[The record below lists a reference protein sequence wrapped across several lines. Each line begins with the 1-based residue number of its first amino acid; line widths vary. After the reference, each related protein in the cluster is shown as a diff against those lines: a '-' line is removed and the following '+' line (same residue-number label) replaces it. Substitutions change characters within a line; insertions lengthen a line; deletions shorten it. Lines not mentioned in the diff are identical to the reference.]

1 MLQLTENESHS
12 ADLVVSNH
20 VSRMRSIL
28 HLKKTLTKC
37 IMKLCYPTTYY
48 PYYKESFLSLEYLK
62 EIVMIVVDDLF
73 AIGEM
78 FRE

>member
-1 MLQLTENESHS
+1 MHHETVLSNYISPLLQR
-12 ADLVVSNH
+12 D
-20 VSRMRSIL
+20 
-28 HLKKTLTKC
+28 
-37 IMKLCYPTTYY
+37 
-48 PYYKESFLSLEYLK
+48 FLSLQYLK